1 MIFGPV
7 SQLTLSETGPAND
20 PIQSL
25 LGTSSQIYSASL
37 HLLFLPRLE
46 CWLARAGE
54 MHLQFNV
61 FGSLGLRRRCNL
73 IGQGGFKLGM
83 SGWACGRSRME

>member
-37 HLLFLPRLE
+37 HLLFCHDWNVGWRERARCTSNLT
-46 CWLARAGE
+46 CLARWD
-54 MHLQFNV
+54 
-61 FGSLGLRRRCNL
+61 C
-73 IGQGGFKLGM
+73 GGG
-83 SGWACGRSRME
+83 AT